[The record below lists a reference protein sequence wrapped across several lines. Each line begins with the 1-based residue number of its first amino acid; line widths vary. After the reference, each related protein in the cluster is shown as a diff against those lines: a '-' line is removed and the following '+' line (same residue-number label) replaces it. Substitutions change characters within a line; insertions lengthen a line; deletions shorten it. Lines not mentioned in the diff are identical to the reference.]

1 MVKKQSLSDLLQEEA
16 QKFTPPEGESAIE
29 VTAEKIVEEQAS
41 SDEESSAQPL
51 EPTSTKRTSSTK
63 ADLETTVKELTS
75 NLETSHK
82 KEASLG
88 QEIADL
94 QSKLSKQK
102 TFASEQ
108 KSLLEQ
114 LTKELEET
122 KKTALQLAEAN
133 SKLIEEINALK
144 QTAED
149 NSKLAVAVKETS
161 AIKPVKEQYNPY
173 NYKKSHLS
181 SERLAQN
188 QPDEYAG
195 SVAKETSAI
204 KPVKDHYN
212 PLNYKKS
219 HRSSQPLAQNQP
231 QNQPNE
237 YPESSNEMWLLD

>member
-29 VTAEKIVEEQAS
+29 VTAEKIAEEQAS
-41 SDEESSAQPL
+41 ADEESSAQTP
-51 EPTSTKRTSSTK
+51 ESTSIKRTSPTK
-63 ADLETTVKELTS
+63 ADLEATVKELTID
-75 NLETSHK
+75 LDKSHK
-82 KEASLG
+82 KEVSIG

-102 TFASEQ
+102 TFVSEQ
-108 KSLLEQ
+108 QTLIQQ
-114 LTKELEET
+114 LTKELDET
-122 KKTALQLAEAN
+122 KKAALQLAQAN
-133 SKLIEEINALK
+133 SLLIEEINAFK

-149 NSKLAVAVKETS
+149 NSKLVVKETS

-173 NYKKSHLS
+173 NYKKSHRP

-188 QPDEYAG
+188 QPDEYAD
-195 SVAKETSAI
+195 SVIKETSAI

-212 PLNYKKS
+212 PLTYKKS
-219 HRSSQPLAQNQP
+219 HRSSETLAQNQP

-237 YPESSNEMWLLD
+237 YPDSSNEMWLLD

>member
-1 MVKKQSLSDLLQEEA
+1 MARKQSLSDLLQEEA

-29 VTAEKIVEEQAS
+29 VTAEKIAEEEAS
-41 SDEESSAQPL
+41 SDEEPSAQIL
-51 EPTSTKRTSSTK
+51 EPASTKRTSPTK

-88 QEIADL
+88 LEVADL

-102 TFASEQ
+102 TFVSEQ
-108 KSLLEQ
+108 KTLLEQ

-133 SKLIEEINALK
+133 SQLIEEINALK

-149 NSKLAVAVKETS
+149 KSKLAVAVKETS
-161 AIKPVKEQYNPY
+161 AIKPVKE
-173 NYKKSHLS
+173 
-181 SERLAQN
+181 
-188 QPDEYAG
+188 
-195 SVAKETSAI
+195 
-204 KPVKDHYN
+204 HYN

-219 HRSSQPLAQNQP
+219 HRSSETLAQNQP

-237 YPESSNEMWLLD
+237 YPDSSNEMWLLD

>member
-1 MVKKQSLSDLLQEEA
+1 MARKQSLSDLLQEEA

-29 VTAEKIVEEQAS
+29 ITAQEIAEELAS
-41 SDEESSAQPL
+41 SDEESSAQTPEL
-51 EPTSTKRTSSTK
+51 NSTKRTSPTK
-63 ADLETTVKELTS
+63 ADLEATVKELTA
-75 NLETSHK
+75 NLEKSHK
-82 KEASLG
+82 NEASIG

-102 TFASEQ
+102 TLASEQ
-108 KSLLEQ
+108 KSLVEQ
-114 LTKELEET
+114 VTKELEET

-161 AIKPVKEQYNPY
+161 AIKPVKE
-173 NYKKSHLS
+173 
-181 SERLAQN
+181 
-188 QPDEYAG
+188 
-195 SVAKETSAI
+195 
-204 KPVKDHYN
+204 HYN

-219 HRSSQPLAQNQP
+219 HRSSEKLAQNQP

-237 YPESSNEMWLLD
+237 YPDSSNEMWLLD

>member
-1 MVKKQSLSDLLQEEA
+1 MARKQSLSDLLQEEA

-29 VTAEKIVEEQAS
+29 VTAEKVVEEQAA
-41 SDEESSAQPL
+41 SDEESLGQPL
-51 EPTSTKRTSSTK
+51 EPASTKRSPTK
-63 ADLETTVKELTS
+63 ADLEATVKELTS

-88 QEIADL
+88 QEITDL

-114 LTKELEET
+114 LTKELDET

-133 SKLIEEINALK
+133 SQLIEEINALK

-149 NSKLAVAVKETS
+149 KSKLAVAV
-161 AIKPVKEQYNPY
+161 
-173 NYKKSHLS
+173 
-181 SERLAQN
+181 
-188 QPDEYAG
+188 
-195 SVAKETSAI
+195 KETSAI

-219 HRSSQPLAQNQP
+219 HRSSETLAQAQP
-231 QNQPNE
+231 QNH
-237 YPESSNEMWLLD
+237 

>member
-1 MVKKQSLSDLLQEEA
+1 MARKQSLSDLLQEEA

-29 VTAEKIVEEQAS
+29 VTAEKIVEEQAA
-41 SDEESSAQPL
+41 SDEESLGQPL
-51 EPTSTKRTSSTK
+51 ELTSTKRSPTK
-63 ADLETTVKELTS
+63 ADLEATVKELTS

-88 QEIADL
+88 QEITDL

-102 TFASEQ
+102 TFVSEQ

-114 LTKELEET
+114 LTKELDET

-133 SKLIEEINALK
+133 SLLIEEINSLK
-144 QTAED
+144 QKAEQQAEEK
-149 NSKLAVAVKETS
+149 SKLVVKE
-161 AIKPVKEQYNPY
+161 A
-173 NYKKSHLS
+173 
-181 SERLAQN
+181 
-188 QPDEYAG
+188 
-195 SVAKETSAI
+195 SAI

-219 HRSSQPLAQNQP
+219 HRSSETLAQNQP

-237 YPESSNEMWLLD
+237 YPDSSNEMWLLD

>member
-1 MVKKQSLSDLLQEEA
+1 MARKQSLSDLLQEEA

-29 VTAEKIVEEQAS
+29 VTAEKVAEEEVS
-41 SDEESSAQPL
+41 SDEESLGQPL
-51 EPTSTKRTSSTK
+51 EPTSTKRTSPTK
-63 ADLETTVKELTS
+63 ADLEATVKELTG

-88 QEIADL
+88 QEITDL

-102 TFASEQ
+102 TFTSEQ

-114 LTKELEET
+114 LTKELDET

-133 SKLIEEINALK
+133 SQLIEEIKALK
-144 QTAED
+144 QTAEEK
-149 NSKLAVAVKETS
+149 SQLAVAV
-161 AIKPVKEQYNPY
+161 
-173 NYKKSHLS
+173 
-181 SERLAQN
+181 
-188 QPDEYAG
+188 
-195 SVAKETSAI
+195 KETSAI

-219 HRSSQPLAQNQP
+219 HRSSETLAQNQP

-237 YPESSNEMWLLD
+237 YPDSSNEMWLLD

>member
-29 VTAEKIVEEQAS
+29 VTAEKIAEEQAS
-41 SDEESSAQPL
+41 FDEESSAQTA
-51 EPTSTKRTSSTK
+51 ESTSIKRTSPTK
-63 ADLETTVKELTS
+63 ADLEATVKELTS
-75 NLETSHK
+75 NLEKSHEN
-82 KEASLG
+82 EASLG
-88 QEIADL
+88 EEIADL

-102 TFASEQ
+102 TLASEH
-108 KSLLEQ
+108 KLLVQ
-114 LTKELEET
+114 HVAKELDET

-133 SKLIEEINALK
+133 SHLIEEINALK

-149 NSKLAVAVKETS
+149 NSKLVVKQTS

-173 NYKKSHLS
+173 NYKKSHRP
-181 SERLAQN
+181 SERLAPN
-188 QPDEYAG
+188 QPGEYAD
-195 SVAKETSAI
+195 SVVKESSAI
-204 KPVKDHYN
+204 QPVKDHYN

-219 HRSSQPLAQNQP
+219 HRSSETLAQDQP

>member
-29 VTAEKIVEEQAS
+29 VTAEKIAEEEAL
-41 SDEESSAQPL
+41 SDEESSAQTP
-51 EPTSTKRTSSTK
+51 ESTSIKRTSPTK
-63 ADLETTVKELTS
+63 ADLEATVKELTI
-75 NLETSHK
+75 NLEKSHK

-88 QEIADL
+88 QEITDL

-108 KSLLEQ
+108 QTLIQQ
-114 LTKELEET
+114 LTKELDET
-122 KKTALQLAEAN
+122 KKTALQLAQAN
-133 SKLIEEINALK
+133 SQMIEEFNALK

-149 NSKLAVAVKETS
+149 NSKLVVKETS

-173 NYKKSHLS
+173 NYKKSHRP

-188 QPDEYAG
+188 QPDEYAD
-195 SVAKETSAI
+195 SVVKETSAI
-204 KPVKDHYN
+204 QPVKDHYN

-219 HRSSQPLAQNQP
+219 HRSSETLAQNQP

-237 YPESSNEMWLLD
+237 YPDSSNEMWLLD

>member
-1 MVKKQSLSDLLQEEA
+1 MARKQSLSDLLQEEA

-41 SDEESSAQPL
+41 DDEESLGQPL
-51 EPTSTKRTSSTK
+51 EPASTKRSPTK
-63 ADLETTVKELTS
+63 ADLEVTVKELTS

-88 QEIADL
+88 QEITDL

-102 TFASEQ
+102 TFVSEQ

-114 LTKELEET
+114 LTKELDDT

-133 SKLIEEINALK
+133 SLLIEEINALK

-149 NSKLAVAVKETS
+149 KSKLAVAVKETS
-161 AIKPVKEQYNPY
+161 AIKPVKE
-173 NYKKSHLS
+173 
-181 SERLAQN
+181 
-188 QPDEYAG
+188 
-195 SVAKETSAI
+195 
-204 KPVKDHYN
+204 HYN

-219 HRSSQPLAQNQP
+219 HRSSETLAQNQP

-237 YPESSNEMWLLD
+237 YPDSSNEMWLLD

>member
-1 MVKKQSLSDLLQEEA
+1 MARKQSLSDLLQEEA

-29 VTAEKIVEEQAS
+29 VTAEKVVEEQAA
-41 SDEESSAQPL
+41 SDEESLGQPL
-51 EPTSTKRTSSTK
+51 EPASTKRSPTK
-63 ADLETTVKELTS
+63 ADLEATVKELTS

-88 QEIADL
+88 QEITDL

-114 LTKELEET
+114 LTKELDET

-133 SKLIEEINALK
+133 SQLIEEINALK

-149 NSKLAVAVKETS
+149 KSKLAVAV
-161 AIKPVKEQYNPY
+161 
-173 NYKKSHLS
+173 
-181 SERLAQN
+181 
-188 QPDEYAG
+188 
-195 SVAKETSAI
+195 KETSAI

-219 HRSSQPLAQNQP
+219 HRSSETLAQAQP

-237 YPESSNEMWLLD
+237 YPDSSNEMWLLD

>member
-1 MVKKQSLSDLLQEEA
+1 MARKQSLSDLLQEEA

-41 SDEESSAQPL
+41 DDEESLGQPL
-51 EPTSTKRTSSTK
+51 EPASTKRSPTK
-63 ADLETTVKELTS
+63 ADLEVTVKELTS

-88 QEIADL
+88 QEITDL

-102 TFASEQ
+102 TFVSEQ

-114 LTKELEET
+114 LTKELDET

-133 SKLIEEINALK
+133 SLLIEEINSFK
-144 QTAED
+144 KEAEQKAVQKAEEK
-149 NSKLAVAVKETS
+149 SKLVV
-161 AIKPVKEQYNPY
+161 
-173 NYKKSHLS
+173 
-181 SERLAQN
+181 
-188 QPDEYAG
+188 
-195 SVAKETSAI
+195 KETSAI

-219 HRSSQPLAQNQP
+219 HRSSETLAQAQP
-231 QNQPNE
+231 QNQPNV
-237 YPESSNEMWLLD
+237 YPDSSNEMWLLD

>member
-1 MVKKQSLSDLLQEEA
+1 MARKQSLSDLLQEEA

-29 VTAEKIVEEQAS
+29 VTAEKIAEEQAS
-41 SDEESSAQPL
+41 DDEESLGQPL
-51 EPTSTKRTSSTK
+51 EPASTKRTSPTK
-63 ADLETTVKELTS
+63 ADLEATVKELTS

-88 QEIADL
+88 QEITDL

-133 SKLIEEINALK
+133 SQLIEEIKTLK
-144 QTAED
+144 QTAEEK
-149 NSKLAVAVKETS
+149 SQLAVAAKETS
-161 AIKPVKEQYNPY
+161 AIKPVK
-173 NYKKSHLS
+173 
-181 SERLAQN
+181 
-188 QPDEYAG
+188 
-195 SVAKETSAI
+195 
-204 KPVKDHYN
+204 KDHYN

-219 HRSSQPLAQNQP
+219 HRSSETLAQNQP

-237 YPESSNEMWLLD
+237 YPDSSNEMWLLD

>member
-1 MVKKQSLSDLLQEEA
+1 MARKQSLSDLLQEEA

-41 SDEESSAQPL
+41 DDEESLGQPL
-51 EPTSTKRTSSTK
+51 EPTSTKRSPTK
-63 ADLETTVKELTS
+63 ADLEAIVKELTS

-88 QEIADL
+88 LEITDL

-102 TFASEQ
+102 TFVSEQ

-114 LTKELEET
+114 LTKELDET

-133 SKLIEEINALK
+133 SLLIEEINSFK
-144 QTAED
+144 KEAEQKVEQKAEEK
-149 NSKLAVAVKETS
+149 SKLVV
-161 AIKPVKEQYNPY
+161 
-173 NYKKSHLS
+173 
-181 SERLAQN
+181 
-188 QPDEYAG
+188 
-195 SVAKETSAI
+195 KETSAI

-219 HRSSQPLAQNQP
+219 HRSSETLAQNQP

-237 YPESSNEMWLLD
+237 YPDSSNEMWLLD

>member
-1 MVKKQSLSDLLQEEA
+1 MARKQSLSDLLQEEA

-41 SDEESSAQPL
+41 ADEESLGQPL
-51 EPTSTKRTSSTK
+51 EPASTKRSPTK
-63 ADLETTVKELTS
+63 ADLEATVKELTS

-88 QEIADL
+88 QEITDL

-102 TFASEQ
+102 TFVSEQ

-114 LTKELEET
+114 LTKELDET

-133 SKLIEEINALK
+133 SLLIEEINSFK
-144 QTAED
+144 KEAEQKAVQKVEEK
-149 NSKLAVAVKETS
+149 SKLVV
-161 AIKPVKEQYNPY
+161 
-173 NYKKSHLS
+173 
-181 SERLAQN
+181 
-188 QPDEYAG
+188 
-195 SVAKETSAI
+195 KETSAI

-219 HRSSQPLAQNQP
+219 HRSSETLAQNQP

-237 YPESSNEMWLLD
+237 YPDSSNEMWLLD

>member
-1 MVKKQSLSDLLQEEA
+1 MARKQSLSDLLQEEA

-41 SDEESSAQPL
+41 SDEESLGQPL
-51 EPTSTKRTSSTK
+51 EPTSTKRSPTK
-63 ADLETTVKELTS
+63 ADLEATVKELTS

-88 QEIADL
+88 QEITDL
-94 QSKLSKQK
+94 QSKLSQQK

-114 LTKELEET
+114 LTKELDET

-133 SKLIEEINALK
+133 SQLIEEINSLK
-144 QTAED
+144 QKAEQKAVQKVEEK
-149 NSKLAVAVKETS
+149 SKLVV
-161 AIKPVKEQYNPY
+161 
-173 NYKKSHLS
+173 
-181 SERLAQN
+181 
-188 QPDEYAG
+188 
-195 SVAKETSAI
+195 KETSAI

-219 HRSSQPLAQNQP
+219 HRSSETLAQNQP

-237 YPESSNEMWLLD
+237 YPDSSNEMWLLD

>member
-1 MVKKQSLSDLLQEEA
+1 MARKQSLSDLLQEEA

-41 SDEESSAQPL
+41 ADEESLGQPL
-51 EPTSTKRTSSTK
+51 EPASTKRSPTK
-63 ADLETTVKELTS
+63 ADLEVTVKELTS

-88 QEIADL
+88 QEITDL

-102 TFASEQ
+102 TFVSEQ

-114 LTKELEET
+114 LTKELDET

-133 SKLIEEINALK
+133 SLLIEEINSFK
-144 QTAED
+144 KEAEQKAVQKAEEK
-149 NSKLAVAVKETS
+149 SKLVV
-161 AIKPVKEQYNPY
+161 
-173 NYKKSHLS
+173 
-181 SERLAQN
+181 
-188 QPDEYAG
+188 
-195 SVAKETSAI
+195 KETSAI

-219 HRSSQPLAQNQP
+219 HRSSETLAQAQP
-231 QNQPNE
+231 QNQPNV
-237 YPESSNEMWLLD
+237 YPDSSNEMWLLD

>member
-1 MVKKQSLSDLLQEEA
+1 MARKQSLSDLLQEEA

-41 SDEESSAQPL
+41 DDEESLGQPL
-51 EPTSTKRTSSTK
+51 EPTSTKRSPTK
-63 ADLETTVKELTS
+63 ADLEATVKELTI

-108 KSLLEQ
+108 ESLLEH
-114 LTKELEET
+114 LTKELDET

-133 SKLIEEINALK
+133 SLLIEEISSFK
-144 QTAED
+144 KEAEQKVEQKAEEK
-149 NSKLAVAVKETS
+149 SKLVVKE
-161 AIKPVKEQYNPY
+161 A
-173 NYKKSHLS
+173 
-181 SERLAQN
+181 
-188 QPDEYAG
+188 
-195 SVAKETSAI
+195 SAI

-219 HRSSQPLAQNQP
+219 HRSSETLAQNQP

-237 YPESSNEMWLLD
+237 YPDSSNEMWLLD